1 MKQLSRL
8 YFIIVAVVALSWFFP
23 WLYDLSFP
31 DTGRAPFVQYSP
43 LTDSWIVSEF
53 VEGQADPDIYAVDK
67 DGNVQEHYTVEERD
81 SLLPQIYYSRLMAK
95 GIMPDSIAG
104 TEVTMPML
112 RHNEMVLSVSPRNF
126 VLVHPDVWL
135 IMESMPAR
143 FSLEDP
149 KEAFRLTDDGRV
161 EFITIE
167 TNTINTA
174 RSQRFTETFAKNGFQ
189 YPAKWLNANITT
201 RKGYDNGY
209 LIIDNCGDVF
219 HMKQQ
224 AGRPYMTR
232 IGMPDSEKAR
242 YAFVM
247 EGMNRDDLGLVV
259 SEAGHVFR
267 LFSDYTIRQ
276 VHEVTFNSEC
286 QRLMV
291 IGNLFNR
298 VYRVGDDT
306 ETTWYAVDM
315 QSGMLLD
322 KFSYSMPKSVFAE
335 ISQWIFPFRLEMT
348 SGYDSLAYPR
358 ITDLSP
364 KALVLGCVLAI
375 IICVV
380 YRRRKMS
387 VKETVAAGLSTLL
400 LGIFAIVPFILINK

>member
-1 MKQLSRL
+1 MKQLSKL
-8 YFIIVAVVALSWFFP
+8 YFIIAAVVALSWFLP

-43 LTDSWIVSEF
+43 LADSWIVSEF
-53 VEGQADPDIYAVDK
+53 VENQTDPVIYAVDK
-67 DGNVQEHYTVEERD
+67 VGSVQGQYTVEERD

-95 GIMPDSIAG
+95 GLMPDSIAG
-104 TEVTMPML
+104 VEVTMPML

-126 VLVHPDVWL
+126 VRVDPKVWL

-149 KEAFRLTDDGRV
+149 KDAFRLTDDGRV
-161 EFITIE
+161 EFITIG
-167 TNTINTA
+167 TNSINEE
-174 RSQRFTETFAKNGFQ
+174 RSRRFTDAFAKNGFR
-189 YPAKWLNANITT
+189 YPAKWLNANVTT
-201 RKGYDNGY
+201 RKAYDNGY
-209 LIIDNCGDVF
+209 LIIDDGGDIF

-232 IGMPDSEKAR
+232 ISMPDEEKAR

-259 SEAGHVFR
+259 AESGHVFR
-267 LFSDYTIRQ
+267 LFSDYTLQ
-276 VHEVTFNSEC
+276 PVPDMTFNADS

-298 VYRVGDDT
+298 VYRVGSDT
-306 ETTWYAVDM
+306 EITWYAVDM
-315 QSGMLLD
+315 QSGELLD
-322 KFSYSMPKSVFAE
+322 KYSYIMPKQLSVE
-335 ISQWIFPFRLEMT
+335 IAGWIFPFRLEMT

-358 ITDLSP
+358 ITCVSP
-364 KALVLGCVLAI
+364 KALVSGAICAI
-375 IICVV
+375 IICFV
-380 YRRRKMS
+380 YRRRRMT
-387 VKETVAAGLSTLL
+387 VKETVFAGVVTIL
-400 LGIFAIVPFILINK
+400 LGIFAIIPLLLIKK